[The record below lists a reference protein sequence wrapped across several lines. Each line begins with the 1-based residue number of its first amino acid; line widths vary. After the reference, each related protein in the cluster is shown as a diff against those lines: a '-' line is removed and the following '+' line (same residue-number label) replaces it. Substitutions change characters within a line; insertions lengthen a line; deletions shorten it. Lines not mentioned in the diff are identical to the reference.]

1 MADRKITEM
10 NILWLDIETTG
21 LDPTMDI
28 ILEVAAQYYVCG
40 QLYGEVNSPVK
51 DRSWIGIHRLMDDYV
66 YDMHAKTGLLHRLE
80 RNEGKKLSAIE
91 EDLLDLIGDDKP
103 RLGGCSVHTDRAYFI
118 NDMPKLHKAL
128 SHQHVDASGIH
139 RFLLD
144 AGVAVDAPANDNKH
158 NAMADTIFAR
168 QLYDACLK
176 SVMK

>member
-1 MADRKITEM
+1 M

-21 LDPTMDI
+21 LDPNTDV

-51 DRSWIGIHRLMDDYV
+51 DRSWVGIHRLMDDYV
-66 YDMHAKTGLLHRLE
+66 YNMHLKTGLLYRIE
-80 RNEGKKLSAIE
+80 RNEGKTLSDIE
-91 EDLLDLIGDDKP
+91 DDLLDLIGDDKP
-103 RLGGCSVHTDRAYFI
+103 RLGGCSVHTDRAYFLT
-118 NDMPKLHKAL
+118 DMPKLHKAL
-128 SHQHVDASGIH
+128 SHQHVDSSGIH

-144 AGVAVDAPANDNKH
+144 AGIHVDVPNNPQAH

-176 SVMK
+176 SVMR